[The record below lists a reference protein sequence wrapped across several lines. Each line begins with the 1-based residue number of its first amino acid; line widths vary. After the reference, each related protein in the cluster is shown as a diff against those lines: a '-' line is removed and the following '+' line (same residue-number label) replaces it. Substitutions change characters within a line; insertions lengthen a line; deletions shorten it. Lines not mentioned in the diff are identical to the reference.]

1 MSHFPPLKVLI
12 FHPIRGNGRDFYPNC
27 PLLPLGLGASLSRV
41 QQTITNLF
49 KIERM
54 KATSIII
61 AFFLLLT
68 TGLLPSC
75 TENTGTE
82 ASSASAEP
90 ITING
95 RVTAINFGKDGYTA
109 DVLTDA
115 AGTYAA
121 LVSIVNLGGREQY
134 KTCEVGDKV
143 SFKGEASML
152 ADAQQLKVTE
162 IISIEPG
169 RTQMVIGHNSFR
181 GITIGE
187 LISNHKEGIK
197 KTQLKT
203 GEGSFEVYEIRDFE
217 NNPAGYFL
225 PDPNDADRVGDIVV
239 QTPKAQT
246 AEGIMVGS
254 TYEDLLK
261 VFPNIEVHGSESEGR
276 TNATNGTLSYRLDM
290 PNFSYEVDKTKIPVT
305 TKIAEIRINRAVAGK

>member
-1 MSHFPPLKVLI
+1 MKT
-12 FHPIRGNGRDFYPNC
+12 
-27 PLLPLGLGASLSRV
+27 ASNFL
-41 QQTITNLF
+41 
-49 KIERM
+49 
-54 KATSIII
+54 

-75 TENTGTE
+75 TDNTGTE
-82 ASSASAEP
+82 GSSESAEP

-95 RVTAINFGKDGYTA
+95 TVRAVNFGKDGYTA
-109 DVLTDA
+109 EVLTDA
-115 AGTYAA
+115 AGTYSA

-134 KTCEVGDKV
+134 KTCDVGDKV

-152 ADAQQLKVTE
+152 GDAQQLKVTE
-162 IISIEPG
+162 IISVEPS
-169 RTQMVIGHNSFR
+169 RTQMAIGINSFR

-225 PDPNDADRVGDIVV
+225 PDPNDKDRVGDIVV

-261 VFPNIEVHGSESEGR
+261 VFPSIEVHGSEVEGR
-276 TNATNGTLSYRLDM
+276 TNATNGTLSYRLDV
-290 PNFSYEVDKTKIPVT
+290 PNFSYEVDKAKIPVKA
-305 TKIAEIRINRAVAGK
+305 KIVEITINRAVAGK

>member
-1 MSHFPPLKVLI
+1 MKT
-12 FHPIRGNGRDFYPNC
+12 
-27 PLLPLGLGASLSRV
+27 LS
-41 QQTITNLF
+41 ITF
-49 KIERM
+49 
-54 KATSIII
+54 

-82 ASSASAEP
+82 ASSAAAEP

-95 RVTAINFGKDGYTA
+95 TVTAITLGKDGYTA
-109 DVLTDA
+109 EVLTDA
-115 AGTYAA
+115 AGTYSA
-121 LVSIVNLGGREQY
+121 LVSIVNLGGRENF
-134 KTCEVGDKV
+134 KPCNLGDKV
-143 SFKGEASML
+143 SFKGIPSIL
-152 ADAQQLKVTE
+152 GDAQQLKVTE

-187 LISNHKEGIK
+187 LISNHKEYIQ

-203 GEGSFEVYEIRDFE
+203 GDGTFEVYQIKDFE

-225 PDPNDADRVGDIVV
+225 PDPNAADRVGDIVV

-261 VFPNIEVHGSESEGR
+261 VFPSIEVHGSEVEGR
-276 TNATNGTLSYRLDM
+276 TNATNGSLSYRLDV
-290 PNFSYEVDKTKIPVT
+290 PNFTYEVDKAKIPVT
-305 TKIAEIRINRAVAGK
+305 TKIVEITINRAVAGK